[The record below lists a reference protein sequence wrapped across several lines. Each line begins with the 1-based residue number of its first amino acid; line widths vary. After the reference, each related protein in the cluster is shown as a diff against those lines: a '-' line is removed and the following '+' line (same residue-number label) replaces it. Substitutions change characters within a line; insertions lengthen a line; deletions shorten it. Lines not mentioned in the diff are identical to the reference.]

1 MDTTNSNSLFFL
13 LYCNSYRKGPK
24 HALFGQ
30 LKKCRL
36 CLSRW
41 LPACLRPVC
50 LSQSIPMP
58 ACLCPVCLSQSIPR
72 PACLCPVCLPQ
83 SIPMP
88 ACLGPVCLPQSN
100 PMPACLGPVCLG
112 PVCLLLCIPLPSCL
126 SGSHLPVLIYSLP
139 ACLCSVCVCLFPN
152 IFLAPCL
159 QVLPPPCSY

>member
-1 MDTTNSNSLFFL
+1 MDTTNSNSLFYL

-58 ACLCPVCLSQSIPR
+58 ACLCPVCL
-72 PACLCPVCLPQ
+72 PQ
-83 SIPMP
+83 SI
-88 ACLGPVCLPQSN
+88 